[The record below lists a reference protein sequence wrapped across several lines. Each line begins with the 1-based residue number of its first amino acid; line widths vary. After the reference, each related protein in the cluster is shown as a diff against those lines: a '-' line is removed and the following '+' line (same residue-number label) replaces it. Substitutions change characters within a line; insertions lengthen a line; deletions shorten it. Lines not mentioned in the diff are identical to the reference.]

1 MNERFIKSEPTNK
14 DMIKKFKEEGMPI
27 IGEIQEALNNNNQ
40 EFINIEPEN
49 ENKAS
54 KKLHKQ
60 KDGEINFNQEIKFI
74 SNFTKKI
81 ENYINNYNQIKK
93 DNDYFITAFHNMQ
106 KRHKEN
112 TSNQQKKYNYA
123 LGNLLK
129 KYLNKGL
136 VISKDSLDKD
146 VYKESSLLIPKRR
159 LNKFYKYDFI
169 INEKTIDKRINK
181 NINFLKKIKKQT
193 NRKYELTLL
202 KGAKLDENYIY
213 ANANIHERKKELQP
227 KLVNSKSEDLYRYF
241 NKITYS
247 LKDIQNEK
255 REIRKIKK
263 LILEEE
269 KRLFQQRNQNKKNA
283 NNNYNS
289 NNNITN
295 KNKTEDNSLFLNRL
309 NKGKRTRSINPIMST
324 SIMENKNKKLISEI
338 NHLNNLNSL
347 NSESTNLSIGN
358 KNHDKEKKDI
368 KLFHI
373 YNQLSLLNYIKKRQS
388 SIYFKNKNN
397 PLNYSNSLNI
407 RKKRK
412 NSLDIPKNLNR
423 ALTVNEAY
431 DKITDLG
438 FISHQKNSEI
448 KREKVKTLL
457 KKYYG
462 KKYQEFNEKNN
473 HIHIL
478 NNCEKI
484 KEKIIETEKTSTF
497 VKYKNELPRLLQNK
511 IELNL
516 RLNKKLKNYGKDFII
531 SFYDKKLN
539 D

>member
-123 LGNLLK
+123 LGNLLT

-213 ANANIHERKKELQP
+213 ANANIHERKKESQP

-269 KRLFQQRNQNKKNA
+269 KSLFQQRNQNKKNA

-388 SIYFKNKNN
+388 SIYFMNKNN

>member
-93 DNDYFITAFHNMQ
+93 DNNYFITAFHNMQ

-123 LGNLLK
+123 LGNLLT

-227 KLVNSKSEDLYRYF
+227 KLVNSKSEDLYGYF

-269 KRLFQQRNQNKKNA
+269 KSLFQQRNQNKKNA

-388 SIYFKNKNN
+388 SIYFMNKNN

-407 RKKRK
+407 HKKRK

>member
-106 KRHKEN
+106 KRRNEN
-112 TSNQQKKYNYA
+112 ASNQQKKYNYA
-123 LGNLLK
+123 LGNLLT

-227 KLVNSKSEDLYRYF
+227 KLVNSKSEDLYGYF

-269 KRLFQQRNQNKKNA
+269 KSLFQQRNQNKKNA

-388 SIYFKNKNN
+388 SIYFMNKNN

-407 RKKRK
+407 HKKRK

>member
-106 KRHKEN
+106 KRCNEN

-123 LGNLLK
+123 LGNLLT

-193 NRKYELTLL
+193 NRKCELTLL

-213 ANANIHERKKELQP
+213 ANANIHERKKESQP
-227 KLVNSKSEDLYRYF
+227 KLVNSKSQDLYGYL

-269 KRLFQQRNQNKKNA
+269 KSLFQQRNQNKKNA

-295 KNKTEDNSLFLNRL
+295 KNKTEDNSLFLSRL

-388 SIYFKNKNN
+388 SIYFMNKNN

-484 KEKIIETEKTSTF
+484 KEKIIESEKTSTF

>member
-106 KRHKEN
+106 KRHN
-112 TSNQQKKYNYA
+112 VNASNQQKKYNYA
-123 LGNLLK
+123 LGNLLT

-136 VISKDSLDKD
+136 VISKDSLNKD

-169 INEKTIDKRINK
+169 INEKIIDKRINK

-227 KLVNSKSEDLYRYF
+227 KLVNSKSEDLYGYF

-255 REIRKIKK
+255 REISKIKK

-388 SIYFKNKNN
+388 SIYFMNKNN

-407 RKKRK
+407 HKKRK
-412 NSLDIPKNLNR
+412 SSLDIPKNLNR

-473 HIHIL
+473 R
-478 NNCEKI
+478 N
-484 KEKIIETEKTSTF
+484 
-497 VKYKNELPRLLQNK
+497 
-511 IELNL
+511 
-516 RLNKKLKNYGKDFII
+516 
-531 SFYDKKLN
+531 
-539 D
+539 

>member
-106 KRHKEN
+106 KRRNEN
-112 TSNQQKKYNYA
+112 ASNQQKKYNYA
-123 LGNLLK
+123 LGNLLT

-227 KLVNSKSEDLYRYF
+227 KLVNSKSEDLYGYF

-255 REIRKIKK
+255 REIRKIKN

-388 SIYFKNKNN
+388 SIYFMNKNN

-407 RKKRK
+407 HKKRK
-412 NSLDIPKNLNR
+412 SSLDIPKNLNR

>member
-93 DNDYFITAFHNMQ
+93 DNNYFITAFHNMQ

-123 LGNLLK
+123 LGNLLT

-388 SIYFKNKNN
+388 SIYFMNKNN

-407 RKKRK
+407 HKKRK
-412 NSLDIPKNLNR
+412 SSLDIPKNLNR

>member
-106 KRHKEN
+106 KRRNEN
-112 TSNQQKKYNYA
+112 ASNQQKKYNYA
-123 LGNLLK
+123 LGNLLT

-227 KLVNSKSEDLYRYF
+227 KLVNSKSEDLYGYF

-269 KRLFQQRNQNKKNA
+269 KSLFQQRNQNKKNA

-388 SIYFKNKNN
+388 SIYFMNKNN

>member
-106 KRHKEN
+106 KRRNEN
-112 TSNQQKKYNYA
+112 ASNQQKKYNYA
-123 LGNLLK
+123 LGNLLT

-213 ANANIHERKKELQP
+213 ANANIHERKKESQP
-227 KLVNSKSEDLYRYF
+227 KLVNSKSQDLYGYF

-269 KRLFQQRNQNKKNA
+269 KSLFQQRNQNKKNA

-295 KNKTEDNSLFLNRL
+295 KNKTEDNSLFLSRL

-388 SIYFKNKNN
+388 SIYFMNKNN

-478 NNCEKI
+478 HNCEKI

>member
-106 KRHKEN
+106 KRRNEN
-112 TSNQQKKYNYA
+112 ASNQQKKYNYA
-123 LGNLLK
+123 LGNLLT

-202 KGAKLDENYIY
+202 KGAKFDENYIY
-213 ANANIHERKKELQP
+213 ANANIHERKKESQP
-227 KLVNSKSEDLYRYF
+227 KLVNSKSEDLYGYF

-255 REIRKIKK
+255 REIRKIKN

-269 KRLFQQRNQNKKNA
+269 KRLFQQRNQNKKIA
-283 NNNYNS
+283 NN

-388 SIYFKNKNN
+388 SIYFMNKNN

-407 RKKRK
+407 HKKRK

-423 ALTVNEAY
+423 ALTINEAY

-438 FISHQKNSEI
+438 SISHQKNSEI
-448 KREKVKTLL
+448 KREKVKNLL

-516 RLNKKLKNYGKDFII
+516 KLNKKLKNYGKDFII

>member
-106 KRHKEN
+106 KHRNEN
-112 TSNQQKKYNYA
+112 ASNQQKKYNYA
-123 LGNLLK
+123 LRNLLT

-227 KLVNSKSEDLYRYF
+227 KLVNSKSEDLYGYF

-388 SIYFKNKNN
+388 SIYFMNKNN

-407 RKKRK
+407 HKKRK
-412 NSLDIPKNLNR
+412 SSLDIPKNLNR

-431 DKITDLG
+431 NKITDLG

>member
-1 MNERFIKSEPTNK
+1 
-14 DMIKKFKEEGMPI
+14 
-27 IGEIQEALNNNNQ
+27 
-40 EFINIEPEN
+40 
-49 ENKAS
+49 
-54 KKLHKQ
+54 
-60 KDGEINFNQEIKFI
+60 
-74 SNFTKKI
+74 
-81 ENYINNYNQIKK
+81 
-93 DNDYFITAFHNMQ
+93 
-106 KRHKEN
+106 
-112 TSNQQKKYNYA
+112 
-123 LGNLLK
+123 
-129 KYLNKGL
+129 
-136 VISKDSLDKD
+136 
-146 VYKESSLLIPKRR
+146 
-159 LNKFYKYDFI
+159 
-169 INEKTIDKRINK
+169 
-181 NINFLKKIKKQT
+181 
-193 NRKYELTLL
+193 
-202 KGAKLDENYIY
+202 
-213 ANANIHERKKELQP
+213 
-227 KLVNSKSEDLYRYF
+227 
-241 NKITYS
+241 
-247 LKDIQNEK
+247 
-255 REIRKIKK
+255 
-263 LILEEE
+263 
-269 KRLFQQRNQNKKNA
+269 
-283 NNNYNS
+283 
-289 NNNITN
+289 
-295 KNKTEDNSLFLNRL
+295 
-309 NKGKRTRSINPIMST
+309 
-324 SIMENKNKKLISEI
+324 MENKNKKLISEI

-388 SIYFKNKNN
+388 SIYFMNKNN

-407 RKKRK
+407 HKKRK
-412 NSLDIPKNLNR
+412 SSLDIPKNLNR

-516 RLNKKLKNYGKDFII
+516 KLNKKLKNYGKDFII

>member
-54 KKLHKQ
+54 IKLHKQ

-106 KRHKEN
+106 KRRNEN
-112 TSNQQKKYNYA
+112 ASNQQKKYNYA
-123 LGNLLK
+123 LGNLLT

-227 KLVNSKSEDLYRYF
+227 KLVNSKSEDLYGYF

-255 REIRKIKK
+255 REIRKIKN

-388 SIYFKNKNN
+388 SIYFMNKNN

-407 RKKRK
+407 HKKRK
-412 NSLDIPKNLNR
+412 SSLDIPKNLNR

-516 RLNKKLKNYGKDFII
+516 KLNKKLKNYGKDFII

>member
-106 KRHKEN
+106 KRRNEN
-112 TSNQQKKYNYA
+112 ASNQQKKYNYA
-123 LGNLLK
+123 LGNLLT

-202 KGAKLDENYIY
+202 KGAKFDENYIY
-213 ANANIHERKKELQP
+213 ANANIHERKKESQP
-227 KLVNSKSEDLYRYF
+227 KLVNSKSEDLYGYF

-388 SIYFKNKNN
+388 SIYFMNKNN

-407 RKKRK
+407 HKKRK

-478 NNCEKI
+478 HNCEKI

>member
-106 KRHKEN
+106 KCRNEN
-112 TSNQQKKYNYA
+112 ASNQQKKYNYA
-123 LGNLLK
+123 LGNLLT

-213 ANANIHERKKELQP
+213 ANANIHERKKESQP
-227 KLVNSKSEDLYRYF
+227 KLVNSKSEDLYGYF

-255 REIRKIKK
+255 REIRKIKN

-388 SIYFKNKNN
+388 SIYFMNKNN

-407 RKKRK
+407 HKKRK
-412 NSLDIPKNLNR
+412 SSLDIPKNLNR

>member
-106 KRHKEN
+106 KRRNEN
-112 TSNQQKKYNYA
+112 ASNQQKEYNYA
-123 LGNLLK
+123 LGNLLT

-213 ANANIHERKKELQP
+213 ANANIHERKKESQP

-241 NKITYS
+241 NKIIYS
-247 LKDIQNEK
+247 LKDILNEK

-388 SIYFKNKNN
+388 SIYFMNKNN

-407 RKKRK
+407 HKKRK
-412 NSLDIPKNLNR
+412 SSLDIPKNLNR